1 MGLLTVLVGGA
12 LLAGMALSLALM
24 GAGESTL
31 AMHDRDARSA
41 AYAARGAASLAIA
54 ELRQRGDW
62 STMLTAGG
70 DPSVSAAPSRLMDV
84 SLTPSAPW
92 GGTLDLR
99 TLTAAVQADTDG
111 APGPGDAI
119 VWRLFLASP
128 LDRVLSSASDNR
140 VYLVAWV
147 ADDKTDGD
155 GNPSADINN
164 VVLVHAEALG
174 PGGLRAIVDVTLAHA
189 IGGGVPD
196 VTRVLT
202 LRSGPD

>member
-31 AMHDRDARSA
+31 AMHDRDVRSA

-99 TLTAAVQADTDG
+99 ALTAAVQADTDG

-128 LDRVLSSASDNR
+128 LDRVLRPRPTTVCIWWPGSPTTGPTGTATHPPISITSSWFTPRRSGRAACGRLWMSR
-140 VYLVAWV
+140 LRTRLVA
-147 ADDKTDGD
+147 ASPT
-155 GNPSADINN
+155 
-164 VVLVHAEALG
+164 
-174 PGGLRAIVDVTLAHA
+174 
-189 IGGGVPD
+189 
-196 VTRVLT
+196 
-202 LRSGPD
+202 